1 MEIRLLQK
9 EDAESYQNIRLEGL
23 KNHPFYFAASYEE
36 EKTQSAEKYK
46 ETFNNPINSFTFAA
60 FLEGELTGVVTL
72 IRRKT
77 HKLSHRTSI
86 VAMYTKKEKRGL
98 SIGRSLMKAA
108 IRKARELDEVEQ
120 IHLTVVRTN
129 HAAKNLYSSLGFKI
143 IVQEEKALKYK
154 GK

>member
-1 MEIRLLQK
+1 
-9 EDAESYQNIRLEGL
+9 
-23 KNHPFYFAASYEE
+23 
-36 EKTQSAEKYK
+36 
-46 ETFNNPINSFTFAA
+46 
-60 FLEGELTGVVTL
+60 
-72 IRRKT
+72 
-77 HKLSHRTSI
+77 
-86 VAMYTKKEKRGL
+86 MYTKKEKRGL